1 MAAPGRQ
8 WGTTAPLSENLPQ
21 PEELEAS
28 NALVEELKR
37 ENNFESTEDTAK
49 RSESMVKNL
58 TFEAILI
65 LADLLRWHDCRIL
78 SRYSLREL

>member
-49 RSESMVKNL
+49 RSESKLESRSHEV
-58 TFEAILI
+58 ILMS
-65 LADLLRWHDCRIL
+65 ADPLR
-78 SRYSLREL
+78 